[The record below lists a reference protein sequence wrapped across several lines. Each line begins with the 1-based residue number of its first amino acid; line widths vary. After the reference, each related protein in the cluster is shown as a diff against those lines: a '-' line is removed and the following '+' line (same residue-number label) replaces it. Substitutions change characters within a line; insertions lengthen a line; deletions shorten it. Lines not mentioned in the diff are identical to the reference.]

1 MSKIIQLSIPQEP
14 EIDSG
19 NLLIEDYIEEKS
31 ESDTPMDLSPYKT
44 RKDYE
49 HYLFFT
55 VQGYSMDSVNHDYYP
70 RNENHYQ

>member
-31 ESDTPMDLSPYKT
+31 ESDTPMEERRVEQRTSRYPNAP
-44 RKDYE
+44 E
-49 HYLFFT
+49 H
-55 VQGYSMDSVNHDYYP
+55 P
-70 RNENHYQ
+70 